1 MERVIRHLKDDIY
14 QLVEVRSEP
23 HYENIIKQGSLSEIE
38 AYLALEERG
47 LL

>member
-1 MERVIRHLKDDIY
+1 MKRVVQHLKDDIY
-14 QLVEVRSEP
+14 QLIEVRSEP
-23 HYENIIKQGSLSEIE
+23 YDENVLTQGSLSEIE